1 MGKAILGVRPEAVSE
16 KVRDGMPVLD
26 FKIEVAEILGADQFI
41 YGTVGGDAMTA
52 RVDPQLKVDSG
63 DRIRLGLDT
72 RRLHLFEATTGKTI
86 Q

>member
-1 MGKAILGVRPEAVSE
+1 
-16 KVRDGMPVLD
+16 
-26 FKIEVAEILGADQFI
+26 
-41 YGTVGGDAMTA
+41 MTA
-52 RVDPQLKVDSG
+52 RGDPQLKVDSG